1 MHSEK
6 KMSLFDL
13 VFMGIGGCIGA
24 GIYSMLG
31 VGIGLTGRS
40 VAIAFLI
47 AMLFKMSQQTRMI
60 VTSSMFNLSGGIY
73 SQSALVLTPMLTGVA
88 ALNNL
93 VAMLSFSV
101 FGISLASYTVLLIP
115 ALVPYQRIL
124 ALAFMGLFCFLAS
137 TGANIFARVQN
148 GLSIC
153 KIVALGLFIAFGF
166 AVCHHGGFEG
176 EPFFINGG
184 VSFITAIAL
193 MSFTCEGITTII
205 NFASVAENP
214 KKDIPK
220 AWIIASVTC
229 AVIYALLGYVGSSLA
244 PYGEVANQNLGYL
257 AQMVLP
263 KALYIFFV
271 IGGAMASLSTAL
283 LGGLTGFSHM
293 YTGIAQDGWIPKI
306 FLKPRNSLI
315 VIFLLSAIPIMS
327 GVSLDNIV
335 SMMMVPGMVLTFLT
349 DLRAMKMP
357 KMFPEQWPN
366 NAFNL
371 SEGAFKALMVVSMIA
386 SSLTGFFSLTSLT
399 MPLAIGTVVVTV
411 LIFIYSNYMIKS
423 GKVDITSTTDLG

>member
-137 TGANIFARVQN
+137 TGANIFAR
-148 GLSIC
+148 I
-153 KIVALGLFIAFGF
+153 K
-166 AVCHHGGFEG
+166 
-176 EPFFINGG
+176 
-184 VSFITAIAL
+184 
-193 MSFTCEGITTII
+193 
-205 NFASVAENP
+205 
-214 KKDIPK
+214 
-220 AWIIASVTC
+220 
-229 AVIYALLGYVGSSLA
+229 
-244 PYGEVANQNLGYL
+244 
-257 AQMVLP
+257 
-263 KALYIFFV
+263 
-271 IGGAMASLSTAL
+271 
-283 LGGLTGFSHM
+283 
-293 YTGIAQDGWIPKI
+293 
-306 FLKPRNSLI
+306 
-315 VIFLLSAIPIMS
+315 
-327 GVSLDNIV
+327 
-335 SMMMVPGMVLTFLT
+335 
-349 DLRAMKMP
+349 
-357 KMFPEQWPN
+357 
-366 NAFNL
+366 
-371 SEGAFKALMVVSMIA
+371 
-386 SSLTGFFSLTSLT
+386 
-399 MPLAIGTVVVTV
+399 TV
-411 LIFIYSNYMIKS
+411 
-423 GKVDITSTTDLG
+423 